1 MLKGVESAL
10 PTSNIQDGAIYY
22 CTDSR
27 NAFLGTST
35 NLEFF
40 LSGVGKRFKDS
51 NGALKGEIFNDY
63 ENNAAT
69 GVFSFS
75 AGSETNASG
84 DYSVALNNGTEAS
97 HSYSTALGLG
107 TKTMT
112 NNSLVIGKYNLVDET
127 KNFLFT
133 IGSGASDNSR
143 ANVFTVDASGNVIA
157 SSGITASSI
166 NTTSASFKS
175 MSLLDNSNNQ
185 VISCSMDTESSVNIV
200 IGGGTTASPIA
211 GIVDLKGTLSVSD
224 KSTLSSLE
232 VTGETTLTGTTK
244 IKSGGEGIA
253 TLVGPSA
260 DKTFYFNSGGGR
272 FVTTY
277 SNSGSVGGYSAPVY
291 INSSGQVSTCNTYAG
306 GTAVTL
312 NTVSKGG
319 STASFYA
326 PTASGTLG
334 QYLRSYGSGSAPV
347 WSNVIAIQVLDAD
360 PTTPEIGQMWIVN
373 AS

>member
-69 GVFSFS
+69 GAFSFS
-75 AGSETNASG
+75 AGSGTNASG

-133 IGSGASDNSR
+133 IGSGTSDNSR
-143 ANVFTVDASGNVIA
+143 VNVFTVDASGNVIV
-157 SSGITASSI
+157 SSSITASSI

-175 MSLLDNSNNQ
+175 IYLLDNSNNQ

-200 IGGGTTASPIA
+200 IGGGTAENPIS
-211 GIVDLKGTLSVSD
+211 GVVNLKGTLSVSD

-232 VTGETTLTGTTK
+232 VTGETTLIGTTK
-244 IKSGGEGIA
+244 IQSGGAGTA

-260 DKTFYFNSGGGR
+260 DRTFYFNSGGGR
-272 FVTTY
+272 FVTLSST
-277 SNSGSVGGYSAPVY
+277 SGGAGGYSTPVY
-291 INSSGQVSTCNTYAG
+291 ITSSGQISLCNTYAG
-306 GTAVTL
+306 GTAITL
-312 NTVSKGG
+312 NSTSKSG
-319 STASFYA
+319 SSASFYA
-326 PTASGTLG
+326 PTTSGTLG
-334 QYLRSYGSGSAPV
+334 QYLRSYDAGSAPV

-360 PTTPEIGQMWIVN
+360 PTAPEVGQMWIVN